1 MVLDVYSCVEILATE
16 KLKEVIKT
24 FLPLQ
29 RYSLKKDGRV
39 VEMNSKINLEKIW
52 K

>member
-1 MVLDVYSCVEILATE
+1 MDKDEV
-16 KLKEVIKT
+16 KKMKEVIKV